1 MIKMKL
7 SLSFFIRTLAVI
19 NLFLPVCTVIFN
31 IFGCKFSLFNYTVC
45 AVIFAVISVACVVCS
60 FISKEKI
67 SKKSDT
73 AALVFLPFITLAD
86 ISIYLYEGKLK
97 AVVTACVL
105 ICFVC
110 SAVMVIKYVKNIFLK
125 ILSITVSSL
134 AIFPIALFVGI
145 MLDPFPKITVVN
157 TVPSPEGAY
166 YAQVTDVDTGAL
178 GGNTCVHI
186 HKTKKLD
193 FLLFNAEKTPERIY
207 LGEWKAYEDMQ
218 IQWSDEHHIVIDEI
232 IYTIE

>member
-1 MIKMKL
+1 MKL
-7 SLSFFIRTLAVI
+7 SLSFVIRTLTVM

-31 IFGCKFSLFNYTVC
+31 IFGYKFSLFNYTVC
-45 AVIFAVISVACVVCS
+45 AVVFAVISAFCVVCS
-60 FISKEKI
+60 FVTKEKI

-73 AALVFLPFITLAD
+73 AMLVFLPFIMLAD
-86 ISIYLYEGKLK
+86 LGIYLYESKLN

-105 ICFVC
+105 IYFVC

-125 ILSITVSSL
+125 IISITASSL
-134 AIFPIALFVGI
+134 AIFPIVLFVGI
-145 MLDPFPKITVVN
+145 MLEPFPKITVVN
-157 TVPSPEGAY
+157 TLPSPEGTY

-232 IYTIE
+232 IYTIES